1 MALSQYVKALNWITD
16 RIDQFSSW
24 LERKKKRDAV
34 QSMEKNVADN
44 NASGVDKRLSELK
57 QKAKDK
63 SDSS

>member
-34 QSMEKNVADN
+34 QGMEKDVADN
-44 NASGVDKRLSELK
+44 NASGVDKRLSDL
-57 QKAKDK
+57 QRKAKDK